1 MHQWVEVYVR
11 EQPWPAATSVDRGQP
26 SLIQVHTKPL
36 PRVQE
41 ASPSRAHSVA
51 RSYHHHL
58 IMHLAH
64 KCKMVPTEYRK
75 IMARPSQAGCALNR
89 CRRQGPS
96 SQDEK
101 KKKLWAPS
109 NKSAVIPH
117 PQPQYPNQLSQ
128 VQVKPTTHLCLQVN
142 WHYQVALKVQ
152 RSTCHRADTPH
163 NHWVPPKLH
172 QIPYWRTGNKNTQD
186 PCLPGQY

>member
-1 MHQWVEVYVR
+1 MPRLCLCTSQHGPQHYWEHQS
-11 EQPWPAATSVDRGQP
+11 QKAFIPCSQKPTFAKGLPTSSQI
-26 SLIQVHTKPL
+26 SILCI
-36 PRVQE
+36 
-41 ASPSRAHSVA
+41 
-51 RSYHHHL
+51 
-58 IMHLAH
+58 
-64 KCKMVPTEYRK
+64 PTEYRK

>member
-1 MHQWVEVYVR
+1 MHQWVEGYVR

-75 IMARPSQAGCALNR
+75 ITARPSQAGCPLNR

-109 NKSAVIPH
+109 NKSAVHTPPPTSV
-117 PQPQYPNQLSQ
+117 PQSTQPGSGKTNNPLMPPGQLALPGGFESPTLHLSQ
-128 VQVKPTTHLCLQVN
+128 GRH
-142 WHYQVALKVQ
+142 
-152 RSTCHRADTPH
+152 STQSLVSSKTAPDTLLG
-163 NHWVPPKLH
+163 HWE
-172 QIPYWRTGNKNTQD
+172 
-186 PCLPGQY
+186 